1 MQLNEVLKMSKFFK
15 DLKKGLE
22 EALAHTKGKI
32 TLKSE
37 FIEIPEP
44 PAEYKPKEIRKIRE
58 SAHYSQG
65 IFALVLNVSIKTV
78 QSWESG
84 SRTPSHASLRLLE
97 VIDKGFYRPKIS
109 RKCA

>member
-1 MQLNEVLKMSKFFK
+1 MGKFFD

-22 EALAHTKGKI
+22 DVVAFKKGKL
-32 TLKSE
+32 TLRSE

-44 PAEYKPKEIRKIRE
+44 PMEYTAKDIKKIR
-58 SAHYSQG
+58 AKGNYSQG

-84 SRTPSHASLRLLE
+84 ERIPSHATLRLLE
-97 VIDKGFYRPKIS
+97 IIDKGIYRPKIS
-109 RKCA
+109 RKT